1 MCKTSGVPALLPDA
15 DHVPVA
21 VKPISAAPADVTGP
35 EER

>member
-15 DHVPVA
+15 SHVPVT
-21 VKPISAAPADVTGP
+21 VNPVSAARADVSGP